1 MGYSALSEDEE
12 VMNLKV
18 SLKAARVNAEMRQ
31 SEVADALNITVDRV
45 KYLESKEG
53 SARITYETL
62 LSLCSLYGC
71 TPDDISLPIYYPESE
86 VEAMG
91 R

>member
-1 MGYSALSEDEE
+1 M
-12 VMNLKV
+12 KV

-31 SEVADALNITVDRV
+31 SEVAEKMGVNVDRI

-62 LSLCSLYGC
+62 LALCALYHC
-71 TPDDISLPIYYPESE
+71 TPDDIFLPIDYPESE
-86 VEAMG
+86 VITV
-91 R
+91 